1 MLTDKITI
9 ICLNTMTTIQIRV
22 DERTKRSA
30 KKVFERVGLD
40 MSSAI
45 RLYLKQV
52 SIRKGLPFTVL
63 TENGLTP
70 EEEDEI
76 LRREAEAEAGI
87 NVSPAMDADEAIEYL
102 KKL

>member
-1 MLTDKITI
+1 
-9 ICLNTMTTIQIRV
+9 MTTIQVRI
-22 DERTKRSA
+22 DEKTKQSA
-30 KKVFERVGLD
+30 KKVFNRVGLD

-45 RLYLKQV
+45 KLYLKQV
-52 SIRKGLPFTVL
+52 SIRKGLPFSVL

-76 LRREAEAEAGI
+76 LIASEEARQGI
-87 NVSPAMDADEAIEYL
+87 NVSPAMEADEAIEYL

>member
-1 MLTDKITI
+1 
-9 ICLNTMTTIQIRV
+9 MTTIQVRI
-22 DERTKRSA
+22 DEKTKRSA
-30 KKVFERVGLD
+30 KKVLDRVGLD

-45 RLYLKQV
+45 KLYLKQV
-52 SIRKGLPFTVL
+52 SIRHGLPFTVL

-76 LRREAEAEAGI
+76 LRRAAEAEAGI